1 MSISTGTELWRN
13 TPLKPSYLK
22 SGLAESELYH
32 PDNALN
38 QEYLDAGA
46 ADDREAPLCFA
57 VHNGLVCRRPA
68 QKGTLYCWAGGDE

>member
-46 ADDREAPLCFA
+46 ADDYKAPLCFA

-68 QKGTLYCWAGGDE
+68 QKGTLYCRAGGDE